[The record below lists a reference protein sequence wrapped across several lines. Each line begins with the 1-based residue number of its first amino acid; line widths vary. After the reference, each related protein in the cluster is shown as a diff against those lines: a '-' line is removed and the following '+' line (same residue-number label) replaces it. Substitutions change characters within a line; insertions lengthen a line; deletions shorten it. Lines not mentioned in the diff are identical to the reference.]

1 VPSST
6 KSGDYIFLLRSC
18 PVLFV
23 LRATSESRGEQDEAA
38 DMDEKLSDISGPKQ
52 PHVVHLNLIGE
63 CYVDG
68 CMHEGC
74 FPREARRLVPYE
86 EYEKL
91 LVIS

>member
-1 VPSST
+1 
-6 KSGDYIFLLRSC
+6 
-18 PVLFV
+18 
-23 LRATSESRGEQDEAA
+23 
-38 DMDEKLSDISGPKQ
+38 MDEKLSDISGPKQ